1 MSWEN
6 VLSLQF
12 IKESV
17 GETGSDLSFGDGLI
31 ETGRKE
37 ETRQLKPSNKDALMV
52 KGISEAGN
60 GKNQVIERPKLDKR

>member
-12 IKESV
+12 IKKSV
-17 GETGSDLSFGDGLI
+17 GKIGSDLSFGDVLI

-37 ETRQLKPSNKDALMV
+37 ETRQLKPSNKDTLMV
-52 KGISEAGN
+52 EGIGEAGS
-60 GKNQVIERPKLDKR
+60 GKNQVIESPKLDKR